1 MIKDLSEDLDLV
13 DVWRTLNPETKRYT
27 WRQKQPDIHC
37 RLDFFLVS
45 ESSLCDVTHSDIVP
59 GFKTDHSMITLNV
72 SLHVNPRGNGFS
84 KLNTSLL
91 TEIGYIEQVKII
103 IQQTADEYKE
113 DDTVNPALL
122 WETIKMKVREK

>member
-13 DVWRTLNPETKRYT
+13 DAYVWRTLNTETT

-59 GFKTDHSMITLNV
+59 GFKTDHSMITLSV
-72 SLHVNPRGNGFS
+72 SLLVNPRENGFW
-84 KLNTSLL
+84 KLNTPLL
-91 TEIGYIEQVKII
+91 TEIGYMEQVKII
-103 IQQTADEYKE
+103 IQQTAHEYKE
-113 DDTVNPALL
+113 DDTVNPALI
-122 WETIKMKVREK
+122 WEMINP